1 MTDYILTQQPR
12 LAKKVVHLP
21 EMLSADDFAMVVAK
35 DRPELAAEL
44 NAALKALKDNGEYD
58 KLMTKWF
65 GTTK

>member
-1 MTDYILTQQPR
+1 
-12 LAKKVVHLP
+12 
-21 EMLSADDFAMVVAK
+21 MLSADDFAMVVAK